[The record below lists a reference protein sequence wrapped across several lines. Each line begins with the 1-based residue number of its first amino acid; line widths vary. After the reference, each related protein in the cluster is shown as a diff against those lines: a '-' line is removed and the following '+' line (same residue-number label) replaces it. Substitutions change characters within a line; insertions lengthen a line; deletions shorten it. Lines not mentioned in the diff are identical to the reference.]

1 MREEKVE
8 CIECLCIKPKPR
20 LEAKTED
27 CGKSKL
33 LESLLK
39 SESAQVKND
48 LQYSIHNIIIMKT
61 QELREKRPTRT
72 I

>member
-8 CIECLCIKPKPR
+8 WIECLCIKPKSK
-20 LEAKTED
+20 L
-27 CGKSKL
+27 KL

-48 LQYSIHNIIIMKT
+48 LQYAIHNIIIMKT